1 MRPLTFNLAMI
12 SQRLVWIVDAH
23 PLDYGHSLADLKVRQ
38 LDIRFLASGREL
50 LRYWQ
55 VKTPDVCL
63 VNLRMPDFSGFDLVE
78 MIQPFHAGTTVC
90 LVADRYVLEEEV
102 RALSLGVHFYL
113 CKPPE
118 AAVFF
123 ELCLHP
129 RARREAALHAAASP
143 SVSLLMENDINDSI
157 CSDLRKSE
165 RRLLY

>member
-55 VKTPDVCL
+55 VRTPDVCL

-78 MIQPFHAGTTVC
+78 MIQPFHEGTTVC
-90 LVADRYVLEEEV
+90 LVADRYVLEDEV
-102 RALSLGVHFYL
+102 RALSLGVHSYL
-113 CKPPE
+113 CKPLE

-123 ELCLHP
+123 ELCLCT
-129 RARREAALHAAASP
+129 RARREAASHAVASRWA
-143 SVSLLMENDINDSI
+143 SLPPAYEANVPAKCKLLNA
-157 CSDLRKSE
+157 E
-165 RRLLY
+165 RRWLH

>member
-23 PLDYGHSLADLKVRQ
+23 PLDYGHLLADPKVRQ

-78 MIQPFHAGTTVC
+78 MIQPFHEGTTVY
-90 LVADRYVLEEEV
+90 DW
-102 RALSLGVHFYL
+102 
-113 CKPPE
+113 
-118 AAVFF
+118 
-123 ELCLHP
+123 
-129 RARREAALHAAASP
+129 
-143 SVSLLMENDINDSI
+143 
-157 CSDLRKSE
+157 
-165 RRLLY
+165 